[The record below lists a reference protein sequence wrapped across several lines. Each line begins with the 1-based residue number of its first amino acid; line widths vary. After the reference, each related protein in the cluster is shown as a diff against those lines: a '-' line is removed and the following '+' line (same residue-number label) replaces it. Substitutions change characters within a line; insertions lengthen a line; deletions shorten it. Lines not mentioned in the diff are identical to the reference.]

1 MAEKNASDEINHK
14 RIHIVIHQN
23 IVGQLGIF
31 GLIEQSIKDQGEL
44 SITQFDQRDS
54 YTKFLLG
61 S

>member
-31 GLIEQSIKDQGEL
+31 GLIE
-44 SITQFDQRDS
+44 
-54 YTKFLLG
+54 
-61 S
+61 